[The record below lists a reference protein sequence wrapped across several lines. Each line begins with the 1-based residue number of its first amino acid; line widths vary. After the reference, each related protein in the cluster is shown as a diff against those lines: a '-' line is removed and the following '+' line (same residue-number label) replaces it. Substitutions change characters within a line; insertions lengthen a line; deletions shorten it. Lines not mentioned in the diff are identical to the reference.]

1 MVNIRKIIQ
10 RRIRHQGKGVTAAG
24 DVNAVISA
32 NVNEGSSH
40 SHVSTRS
47 RQRIVQRSGGTKT
60 EARETIRGGDADE
73 PAGGQRVRD

>member
-1 MVNIRKIIQ
+1 MNIRKII
-10 RRIRHQGKGVTAAG
+10 RRRSRHQGKGVDAAG

-47 RQRIVQRSGGTKT
+47 RQRIVQRSGRTKVT
-60 EARETIRGGDADE
+60 EERETIRGGDDDE
-73 PAGGQRVRD
+73 SAAGSRD